1 MQAETPDSRPSFR
14 RVILLTTLAAF
25 VAMAALW
32 LLGTSGTWPRGAS
45 MGIVW
50 VPAVVQLY
58 FLHHWGRGRNLWQ
71 AIRYTL
77 GERPPR

>member
-1 MQAETPDSRPSFR
+1 MDNESPELRPHFR
-14 RVILLTTLAAF
+14 RVILLATVATF

-45 MGIVW
+45 MDVAW
-50 VPAVVQLY
+50 VPGVVQIY
-58 FLHHWGRGRNLWQ
+58 FLHHWGQGRNLWQ
-71 AIRYTL
+71 AVRYTL